1 MTQQSAPQEDQQA
14 KAAVEAPPSL
24 YLVALYQL
32 VGGAFALY
40 GMLKVY
46 GPGVPEY
53 QLLARMSLHH
63 SLPYAV
69 LVTAGLLNALAGIVI
84 GVGVFARWAWV
95 RPLFVVMLVETTVL
109 QLVDMKMAGP
119 FEFLTVGAIFCV
131 SLYVAFLLYRDPADR
146 YFRNRWR

>member
-1 MTQQSAPQEDQQA
+1 MTQQSASHEGQQA

-32 VGGAFALY
+32 LGGAFALY
-40 GMLKVY
+40 GMLRIY

-53 QLLARMSLHH
+53 QLLAQMRLYH
-63 SLPYAV
+63 SLPYSV
-69 LVTAGLLNALAGIVI
+69 LVTVGVLNALAGIVI
-84 GVGVFARWAWV
+84 GVGIFARWAWV
-95 RPLFVVMLVETTVL
+95 RPLFVVMFVETIVL
-109 QLVDMKMAGP
+109 RLVDMKMAGP

-146 YFRNRWR
+146 YFHNRSR